1 MAPRRFLIWMHS
13 LDVPQW
19 SIPAASVERIRAAL
33 GPGWEVT
40 ALEIPMRASG
50 DGAASAPVSVLEEIA
65 KAEVFC
71 GFGVPR
77 DVFLAGRRLRWVH
90 SAAAGVRASLFDKM
104 RDSEVRF
111 TNSGGIY
118 AEPMADHALAM
129 ILYFARGLDVAVAAG
144 ASHEWAH
151 AELAGH
157 GNPLIEISG
166 QVLGVLGYG
175 RTGSALGRR
184 ANALGMRVRAIRRT
198 LGGLP
203 PPPELEHLEGPE
215 GLTDLLA
222 GSDFVAL
229 TLPETAQTRQLLGA
243 QQLALMKPGAVLI
256 NLSRGSLLD
265 EDALIQALT
274 ERRLRGA
281 ALDVFRHEPLPADHP
296 FWGLDNVLV
305 TPHVSGTSGLFWQ
318 RETDLIV
325 RNISL
330 YLAGEGLENEVD
342 KERGY

>member
-1 MAPRRFLIWMHS
+1 MYSP
-13 LDVPQW
+13 DVPQW

-33 GPGWEVT
+33 GPGWEVS
-40 ALEIPMRASG
+40 ALEVPMRASG
-50 DGAASAPVSVLEEIA
+50 DGAVGAPAAVLEAIA
-65 KAEVFC
+65 EAEVFC

-77 DVFLAGRRLRWVH
+77 DLFLAARRLRWVH
-90 SAAAGVRASLFDKM
+90 SAAAGVRASLFDEM
-104 RDSEVRF
+104 RESDVRF

-118 AEPMADHALAM
+118 AEPMAEHALAM
-129 ILYFARGLDVAVAAG
+129 ILYFARGLDVAAAAG
-144 ASHEWAH
+144 FSNEWAH
-151 AELAGH
+151 ARLAGR
-157 GNPLIEISG
+157 GSPLIEISG
-166 QVLGVLGYG
+166 QVLGVVGYG

-184 ANALGMRVRAIRRT
+184 AHALGMRVRAIRRT

-203 PPPELEHLEGPE
+203 SPPELQRLDGPD
-215 GLTDLLA
+215 GLHDLLA
-222 GSDFVAL
+222 ESDFVAL
-229 TLPETAQTRQLLGA
+229 TLPETGETRQLIGG
-243 QQLALMKPGAVLI
+243 QQLALLTPSAVLI

-265 EDALIQALT
+265 EDALLKALT

-296 FWGLDNVLV
+296 FWELDNVLV

-325 RNISL
+325 RNIGL
-330 YLAGEGLENEVD
+330 YLFGEGLENEVD

>member
-19 SIPAASVERIRAAL
+19 SIPAPSVDRIRAAL
-33 GPGWEVT
+33 GSGWEVT
-40 ALEIPMRASG
+40 ALEVPMRASG
-50 DGAASAPVSVLEEIA
+50 DGAANAPSAVLEEIA
-65 KAEVFC
+65 DAEVFC
-71 GFGVPR
+71 GFGISR

-90 SAAAGVRASLFDKM
+90 SAAAGVRASLFDEM
-104 RDSEVRF
+104 REGEVRF

-118 AEPMADHALAM
+118 AEPMADHALSM

-144 ASHEWAH
+144 AKHEWAH
-151 AELAGH
+151 AELAGS
-157 GNPLIEISG
+157 GNPLIEVSG

-175 RTGSALGRR
+175 RSGSALGRR
-184 ANALGMRVRAIRRT
+184 AHALGMRVRAIRRT

-203 PPPELEHLEGPE
+203 PPPELERLEGPE
-215 GLTDLLA
+215 GLDDLLA

-229 TLPETAQTRQLLGA
+229 TLPETAKTRQLIGV
-243 QQLALMKPGAVLI
+243 QQLALMKPTAVLI

-265 EDALIQALT
+265 EDALLQALT

-325 RNISL
+325 RNINL